1 MSRQMRVLPQSQ
13 QGNVGCGSMLPNGQT
28 VGQAVNQVTQSI
40 DAAESNAAQAG
51 EDPLGPG
58 LAEYYVDVNTNG
70 PIDFK
75 NNFRGQANPGFLGQ
89 AGNFA
94 YGAVSGYMFGSG
106 SFGQYMAASGSGV
119 YALRAGKLGRG
130 FPFLRAPY
138 GGDPSALQNVPAGV
152 SAGCVKP

>member
-1 MSRQMRVLPQSQ
+1 MEHLLAQSQ
-13 QGNVGCGSMLPNGQT
+13 NPKVGCGSVLPNGQT
-28 VGQAVNQVTQSI
+28 VGQVVNQVTQAI

-51 EDPLGPG
+51 GGPLGPG

-75 NNFRGQANPGFLGQ
+75 NNFRGQANPGFLGD

-94 YGAVSGYMFGSG
+94 YGAISGYVFGAG
-106 SFGQYMAASGSGV
+106 SFGQYVALSGAGY
-119 YALRAGKLGRG
+119 YAQRAGKQGPG
-130 FPFLRAPY
+130 IPFIQPPY
-138 GGDPSALQNVPAGV
+138 GADASARQNVPAGL